1 MDDSMNNII
10 KAVLALL
17 GNLFVYLKN
26 LLTAV
31 LGYCFKQEPELNKPL
46 DKKIISPDKEKL
58 FTLRCVVANPDADL
72 YS

>member
-1 MDDSMNNII
+1 MDDSMNTII

-31 LGYCFKQEPELNKPL
+31 LGYFFKQEPELNKLL
-46 DKKIISPDKEKL
+46 DKQIISPDKEKL
-58 FTLRCVVANPDADL
+58 FTLLVINPDADL